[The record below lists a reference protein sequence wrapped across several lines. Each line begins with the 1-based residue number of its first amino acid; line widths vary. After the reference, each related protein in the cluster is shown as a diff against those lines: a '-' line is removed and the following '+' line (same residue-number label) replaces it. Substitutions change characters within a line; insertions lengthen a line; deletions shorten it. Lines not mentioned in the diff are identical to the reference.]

1 MKFFFF
7 SLECNGGLSDETRIR
22 MSLVRIMFNGRNIQT
37 GAYSNICRTIFTLG
51 TDDLK
56 VLSYQ
61 FLDRRNILLLMTEEK
76 SPHFVAINGLKEQSN
91 ILQRIDEANEQ
102 INLMVSSFTKKA
114 LFARIIK
121 TRLLC

>member
-1 MKFFFF
+1 
-7 SLECNGGLSDETRIR
+7 
-22 MSLVRIMFNGRNIQT
+22 
-37 GAYSNICRTIFTLG
+37 
-51 TDDLK
+51 
-56 VLSYQ
+56 
-61 FLDRRNILLLMTEEK
+61 MTEEK